1 MTVLPSRLREGGLSW
16 RRACMRGLQH
26 CHQSLRQ
33 QCHSAR
39 GSGEDQTAEACSN
52 RWVVE
57 LLSCWVVELRPVI
70 FLPPFT
76 SHNAHFWLSAA
87 ELKIV
92 HTIWS
97 AANNHTQW
105 IHPMTK
111 TWTTWCW
118 FLHFFFLTSCLYQ
131 RFHVTH
137 IWFLRFHRNSSVYT
151 SNNLHAEGT
160 SGCDR
165 KWHIY
170 TR

>member
-1 MTVLPSRLREGGLSW
+1 MTVLPSRREKGASPDGEHVCEDSNTVIK
-16 RRACMRGLQH
+16 ASVNSVILQEAQGKTKQPKH
-26 CHQSLRQ
+26 
-33 QCHSAR
+33 AR
-39 GSGEDQTAEACSN
+39 I
-52 RWVVE
+52 VE